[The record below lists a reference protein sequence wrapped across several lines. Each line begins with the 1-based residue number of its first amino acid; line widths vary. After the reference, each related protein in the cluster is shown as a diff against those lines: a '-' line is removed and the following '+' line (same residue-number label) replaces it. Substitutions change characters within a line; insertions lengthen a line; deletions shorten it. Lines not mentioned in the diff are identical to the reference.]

1 MKRAKF
7 NSENHYV
14 HSQLLLDSNVD
25 KIERHAETFKFGPEI
40 KDSRGQ
46 ETYQEQLRNKFD
58 GLALWD
64 KMINKN
70 KTHCRWDLFED
81 ALLKFL
87 SDRFKFQP
95 YRVSKLNW

>member
-1 MKRAKF
+1 MLMR
-7 NSENHYV
+7 EGV
-14 HSQLLLDSNVD
+14 QR
-25 KIERHAETFKFGPEI
+25 IEKHAEAFKFGPEI

-46 ETYQEQLRNKFD
+46 ETYEETLRNKFD

-64 KMINKN
+64 KMIGREIKQ
-70 KTHCRWDLFED
+70 CRWDLFED

-95 YRVSKLNW
+95 FRISKLNWQVFMKVLMN